1 MTKTMSWHR
10 ITLTR
15 QQYESGEMT
24 VLFGAFRAAY
34 VAKNGPEGMAI
45 LGSWTED
52 GACYLVYVSPK
63 SVRHILPLLDAYCA
77 IQIATPDCSGCSLL
91 YGDDSGFSVSEVE
104 FEA

>member
-1 MTKTMSWHR
+1 MTKTMSWHS

-15 QQYESGEMT
+15 QEYESGEMA

-45 LGSWTED
+45 LGSWTDD
-52 GACYLVYVSPK
+52 GTCYLVYVSPK
-63 SVRHILPLLDAYCA
+63 SVRHILPLLDAYSA
-77 IQIATPDCSGCSLL
+77 KQIATPDCSRWSWL
-91 YGDDSGFSVSEVE
+91 YGDEAGFSASEVE